1 MFISTRHCFCT
12 LFLLI
17 VCLLFINEVQAQK
30 LRDTKYEKGFLA
42 KGQKTGVWEYYGYT
56 PSGEK
61 VVLQRYDYDQHRLL
75 YFRPGPD
82 ITCHTEVSPGKWS
95 YVRPDQPPLFI
106 GSEVALAEYT
116 SRMVYPPAAQAQNI
130 QGKVVVSFM
139 IDTLGHL
146 SNYRLV
152 QRIGG
157 GCDEEA
163 LRVARTL
170 PEQWV
175 PARMGRRAVAV
186 EYELPLNFRLAQP

>member
-1 MFISTRHCFCT
+1 MFISTRNCFYT
-12 LFLLI
+12 FSLLI
-17 VCLLFINEVQAQK
+17 ICLLLSHQASAQK
-30 LRDTKYEKGFLA
+30 MRDTKYEKGLLV
-42 KGQKTGVWEYYGYT
+42 KGQKSGVWEYYGYT

-61 VVLQRYDYDQHRLL
+61 VVVQRYDYDQHRLL

-82 ITCHTEVSPGKWS
+82 ILCHAEVSPGKWS

-106 GSEVALAEYT
+106 GSDMALAEYT
-116 SRMVYPPAAQAQNI
+116 SRLSYPEAAQSRNI
-130 QGKVVVSFM
+130 QGKVVVAFM

-163 LRVARTL
+163 LRVARTV

-175 PARMGRRAVAV
+175 PARLGRRAVAV
-186 EYELPLNFRLAQP
+186 EYELPLNFRLTQP

>member
-1 MFISTRHCFCT
+1 MILSTRCCFYA
-12 LFLLI
+12 FLL
-17 VCLLFINEVQAQK
+17 VLSSLLLSQPASAQK
-30 LRDTKYEKGFLA
+30 LRETKYEKGFLT
-42 KGQKTGVWEYYGYT
+42 KGQKTGTWEYYGYT

-61 VVLQRYDYDQHRLL
+61 VVLQRYDYDSRRLL

-82 ITCHTEVSPGKWS
+82 MLCHAEVSPGKWS

-106 GSEVALAEYT
+106 GSDVALAEFT
-116 SRMVYPPAAQAQNI
+116 RQLNYPQAAQARNI
-130 QGKVVVSFM
+130 QGKVVVAFQ

-146 SNYRLV
+146 SNYHLV

-163 LRVARTL
+163 LRVARTV

-175 PARMGRRAVAV
+175 PARLGHRAVAV

>member
-1 MFISTRHCFCT
+1 MFLSTRSCFYT
-12 LFLLI
+12 FLLLI
-17 VCLLFINEVQAQK
+17 TCLLLASPASAQK
-30 LRDTKYEKGFLA
+30 MRDTKYEKGLLV
-42 KGQKTGVWEYYGYT
+42 KGQKSGIWEYYGYT

-61 VVLQRYDYDQHRLL
+61 VVVQRYDYDQHRLL

-82 ITCHTEVSPGKWS
+82 IMCHAEVSPGKWS

-106 GSEVALAEYT
+106 GSDVALAEYT
-116 SRMVYPPAAQAQNI
+116 SRLSYPEAAQSRNI
-130 QGKVVVSFM
+130 QGKVVVAFM

-163 LRVARTL
+163 LRVARTV

-175 PARMGRRAVAV
+175 PARLGRRAVAV
-186 EYELPLNFRLAQP
+186 EYELPLNFRLTQP

>member
-1 MFISTRHCFCT
+1 MFLSTRYY
-12 LFLLI
+12 LGAFLALI
-17 VCLLFINEVQAQK
+17 SWLANSEPAQAQR
-30 LRDTKYEKGFLA
+30 LRETKFEKGFQD
-42 KGQKTGVWEYYGYT
+42 KGHKTGVWEYYGYT

-61 VVLQRYDYDQHRLL
+61 VVVQRYDYDAGKLL

-82 ITCHTEVSPGKWS
+82 VTCHAELSPGQWS

-106 GSEVALAEYT
+106 GSDAALAEYT
-116 SRMVYPPAAQAQNI
+116 RRLVYPAAAVSRNI
-130 QGKVVVSFM
+130 QGKVVVAFV
-139 IDTLGHL
+139 IDTLGQPSKYH
-146 SNYRLV
+146 LV

-170 PEQWV
+170 PAQWV
-175 PARMGRRAVAV
+175 PARLGSRAVAV

>member
-1 MFISTRHCFCT
+1 MHLSTRHCYYT
-12 LFLLI
+12 FLLLT
-17 VCLLFINEVQAQK
+17 VWVLLAGPAMAQ
-30 LRDTKYEKGFLA
+30 RVRETKYEKGTLV
-42 KGQKTGVWEYYGYT
+42 KGQKTGVWEYYGFT

-61 VVLQRYDYDQHRLL
+61 VVVQRYDYD
-75 YFRPGPD
+75 FRPGPD

-106 GSEVALAEYT
+106 GSDVALAEYT
-116 SRMVYPPAAQAQNI
+116 SRLIYPEAAQSRNI
-130 QGKVVVSFM
+130 QGKVVVAFR

-163 LRVARTL
+163 LRIARTV
-170 PEQWV
+170 PELWV

-186 EYELPLNFRLAQP
+186 EYELPLNFRLTQP

>member
-1 MFISTRHCFCT
+1 MILSTRYCFYA
-12 LFLLI
+12 FLL
-17 VCLLFINEVQAQK
+17 VTGSLLLRQPASAQRM
-30 LRDTKYEKGFLA
+30 RDAKYEKGVLT
-42 KGQKTGVWEYYGYT
+42 KGQKTGIWEYYGYT

-61 VVLQRYDYDQHRLL
+61 VVVQRYDYDSRQLL

-106 GSEVALAEYT
+106 GSDVALAEYT
-116 SRMVYPPAAQAQNI
+116 SRLSYPEAAQARNI
-130 QGKVVVSFM
+130 QGKVVVAFR

-146 SNYRLV
+146 SNYHLV

-163 LRVARTL
+163 LRVARTV
-170 PEQWV
+170 PEQWI
-175 PARMGRRAVAV
+175 PARLGRRAVAV

>member
-1 MFISTRHCFCT
+1 MFLSTRNCFYT
-12 LFLLI
+12 FSLLI
-17 VCLLFINEVQAQK
+17 ICLLLACPASAQK
-30 LRDTKYEKGFLA
+30 VRETKYEKGLLV
-42 KGQKTGVWEYYGYT
+42 KGQKSGVWEYYGYT

-61 VVLQRYDYDQHRLL
+61 VVVQRYDYDQHRLL

-82 ITCHTEVSPGKWS
+82 IMCHAEVSPGKWS

-106 GSEVALAEYT
+106 GSDMALAEYT
-116 SRMVYPPAAQAQNI
+116 SRLSYPEVAQSRNI
-130 QGKVVVSFM
+130 QGKVVVAFV

-146 SNYRLV
+146 SNYHLV

-163 LRVARTL
+163 LRVARTV

-175 PARMGRRAVAV
+175 PARLGRRAVAV
-186 EYELPLNFRLAQP
+186 EYELPLNFRLTQP